1 MLLLSITILI
11 LCIYIFVKKQQNKN
25 SKENFVSPLYND
37 TGLPDYENTEYSPLG
52 M

>member
-25 SKENFVSPLYND
+25 SKKNFVSPLYND